1 MLHRE
6 KTDRFRHC
14 CSQLVIGLP
23 DRRAGIMSPFL
34 YSLPR
39 SQLQICS
46 WLRPR
51 RQVGGWH
58 HGYQHS
64 SVDGDESAM
73 QAGGGPPGLAVARRT
88 TCCSGLLS
96 ASFFSPTTQT
106 IPNNDG
112 LRHFKK
118 NSEITRRNIQ
128 LSLPI
133 VGYLLDKLIHRCVRV
148 LPEKPTKTTLLAIKL
163 SCRQYV
169 MSVTLLKGNEL
180 RISDWFV
187 AC

>member
-1 MLHRE
+1 MDVRLPACIQLWHCLIKELWSFMLHRE

-14 CSQLVIGLP
+14 CSQLGIGLP
-23 DRRAGIMSPFL
+23 DRRGGIMSPFL

-106 IPNNDG
+106 ILNNDG
-112 LRHFKK
+112 LRHFQK
-118 NSEITRRNIQ
+118 NFEITRPPIQ
-128 LSLPI
+128 E
-133 VGYLLDKLIHRCVRV
+133 V
-148 LPEKPTKTTLLAIKL
+148 
-163 SCRQYV
+163 
-169 MSVTLLKGNEL
+169 
-180 RISDWFV
+180 SDSWIPPG
-187 AC
+187 